1 MAKIDLLTE
10 GEEEAY
16 KDFLAQCT
24 RSSVQY
30 SLDWR
35 NTIRDLGKDEPF
47 FLVAKENN
55 EIVGILPL
63 YYYRSKLGNLL
74 TTIAWHTISGIMLS
88 NASVDKERVRVL
100 YEAFLDYSV
109 KLAKELDCTALSIS
123 TNPFLDDKEF
133 YSEYLETDYS
143 MENFI
148 QYIDLREIFD
158 KQGNAIHAN
167 YVGRTNLSR
176 NLKTAG
182 LQNTIF
188 SDEDTRDK
196 IDECFCIYSKR
207 MDELHA
213 TPVPKNMFDSI
224 HKNMVSNGKGKFIF
238 ALNQEKIISAALV
251 LYNDR
256 MLDAYMMCMDS
267 EYRQMRS
274 NFLII
279 YHIMKWA
286 NDNGISIFNWQS
298 SPSRGNGV
306 FRWKEQWGSREL
318 ASLYLTKIFGDISQW
333 KNTDLSE
340 LREAYRFHYLL
351 PFNLL
356 KSENRSTTKDEVS
369 CFLSRTLQV

>member
-1 MAKIDLLTE
+1 MVTIDLLTE
-10 GEEEAY
+10 NEEGSY
-16 KDFLAQCT
+16 RDFLARCT
-24 RSSVQY
+24 HGSVQY

-35 NTIRDLGKDEPF
+35 NTIRDIGKDEPF
-47 FLVAKENN
+47 FVVAKENN

-63 YYYRSKLGNLL
+63 YYYRSRLGNLL

-88 NASVDKERVRVL
+88 NTAVEKDRARVQYNAL
-100 YEAFLDYSV
+100 LDYSV
-109 KLAKELDCTALSIS
+109 GLAKELDCTALSIS
-123 TNPFLDDKEF
+123 TNPFLDDKEL
-133 YSEYLETDYS
+133 YSEFKPDYS

-148 QYIDLREIFD
+148 QFIDLREIFN
-158 KQGNAIHAN
+158 KQGNAVHAN

-188 SDEDTRDK
+188 SDEATRDK
-196 IDECFCIYSKR
+196 IDECLCIYSKR
-207 MDELHA
+207 MAELHA

-238 ALNQEKIISAALV
+238 ALNQEKMISAALV

-267 EYRQMRS
+267 EYRQLRS

-318 ASLYLTKIFGDISQW
+318 KSLYLTKILGDILQW
-333 KNTDLSE
+333 KDTDLHE

-369 CFLSRTLQV
+369 CFLSHTL

>member
-1 MAKIDLLTE
+1 MVKIDLLTE
-10 GEEEAY
+10 SEEGSY
-16 KDFLAQCT
+16 RDFLARCAH
-24 RSSVQY
+24 SSVQY

-47 FLVAKENN
+47 FVVAKEND

-88 NASVDKERVRVL
+88 NAAADKHKARVQYKAL
-100 YEAFLDYSV
+100 LDYSLG
-109 KLAKELDCTALSIS
+109 LAKELDCAALSIS

-133 YSEYLETDYS
+133 YSEFKPDYS

-148 QYIDLREIFD
+148 QYIDLREIFN
-158 KQGNAIHAN
+158 KQGNAVHAN

-182 LQNTIF
+182 LQNTVF
-188 SDEDTRDK
+188 SDEATRDK
-196 IDECFCIYSKR
+196 IDECLCIYSKR

-224 HKNMVSNGKGKFIF
+224 QKNMVSNGKGKFIF
-238 ALNQEKIISAALV
+238 ALNQGKMISAALV

-267 EYRQMRS
+267 EYRQLRS

-298 SPSRGNGV
+298 SPSRWNGV

-318 ASLYLTKIFGDISQW
+318 KSLYLTKILGGISQW
-333 KNTDLSE
+333 KNTDLHE

-369 CFLSRTLQV
+369 CFLSHTL